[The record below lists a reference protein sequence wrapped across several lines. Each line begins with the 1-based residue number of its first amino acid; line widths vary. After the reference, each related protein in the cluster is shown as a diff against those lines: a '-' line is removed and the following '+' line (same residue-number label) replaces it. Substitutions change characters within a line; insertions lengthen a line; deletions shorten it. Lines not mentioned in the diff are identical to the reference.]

1 MTVTKRRAI
10 RVGLLLTLALAAS
23 LLAVSAPALADV
35 RTGSVSDPTGDA
47 AYAQQDITGAEVS
60 YDTQGAMTAKVTFAA
75 PPSADT
81 FGAMVLVQLF
91 KSTGPSCQGGERPDF
106 NAVLTVPRAP
116 EDLAP
121 SAAIVHPAPQEVN
134 PPTFTQADNVV
145 TVQVT
150 DARIANQPWDCAIVG
165 GGTPGP
171 TINAQD
177 ATDRIALGGGSPPP
191 PPPPPPAPPA
201 LSAAKLRPTTL
212 TAARSGSTFTRRGK
226 GRLTF
231 TLSAAATVNVALER
245 RSGRR
250 WRAVK
255 GSVSLNLPAGAN
267 TLRFTGRWRGKR
279 LARGRYRLVLAPS
292 GPSGAGQVV
301 RVAFRIR
308 R

>member
-10 RVGLLLTLALAAS
+10 GVGLLAIAAS
-23 LLAVSAPALADV
+23 LLALSAPALADV
-35 RTGSVSDPTGDA
+35 RTGSVPDPTGDA

-60 YDTQGAMTAKVTFAA
+60 YDTQGSMTAKVTFAA
-75 PPSADT
+75 PPAADT
-81 FGAMVLVQLF
+81 FGALVLVQLF
-91 KSTGPSCQGGERPDF
+91 KSTGPGCQGTGPDF
-106 NAVLTVPRAP
+106 NAVLTVPRDP

-121 SAAIVHPAPQEVN
+121 SAAIVRPAPQEVN

-150 DARIANQPWDCAIVG
+150 DPRIANQTWDCAVVG

-171 TINAQD
+171 TINVQD
-177 ATDRIALGGGSPPP
+177 PTERIALGGGTPPPP

-201 LSAAKLRPTTL
+201 LTAAKLRPTTL
-212 TAARSGSTFTRRGK
+212 AAARRGSTFTRRGK
-226 GRLTF
+226 ARLTF
-231 TLSAAATVNVALER
+231 TLSAAATVNVTIDR

-250 WRAVK
+250 WRPLK
-255 GSVSLNLPAGAN
+255 GSVRLTLPAGAN

-279 LARGRYRLVLAPS
+279 LSRGRYRLVLTPS
-292 GPSGAGQVV
+292 GPGGAGQVV
-301 RVAFRIR
+301 RAAFRIR

>member
-1 MTVTKRRAI
+1 MTVIKRRAI
-10 RVGLLLTLALAAS
+10 GVGLLAIAAS
-23 LLAVSAPALADV
+23 LIALSAPALADV
-35 RTGSVSDPTGDA
+35 RTGSVTDPTGDA
-47 AYAQQDITGAEVS
+47 AYAQQDVTAGEVS
-60 YDTQGAMTAKVTFAA
+60 YDTQGSMTAKVTFSA
-75 PPSADT
+75 PPAADT
-81 FGAMVLVQLF
+81 FGVMVIVQLF
-91 KSTGPSCQGGERPDF
+91 KSTGPSCQSPGTDF

-116 EDLAP
+116 QDLPP
-121 SAAIVHPAPQEVN
+121 SAAIVRPTPQDVN
-134 PPTFTQADNVV
+134 PPTFTQAGNVV

-150 DARIANQPWDCAIVG
+150 DPRIANQPWDCALVG

-171 TINAQD
+171 QINVQD
-177 ATDRIALGGGSPPP
+177 SSERIALGGGTPPPP

-201 LSAAKLRPTTL
+201 VTEAKLRPTTL
-212 TAARSGSTFTRRGK
+212 AAARRGSTFARRGK

-231 TLSAAATVNVALER
+231 TLSAAATVNVTLER

-250 WRAVK
+250 WRRVK

-267 TLRFTGRWRGKR
+267 ALRFTGRWRGRR

-292 GPSGAGQVV
+292 GPSGAGQIV